1 MITRST
7 GTTRPTGSTHPA
19 TARAVPPLPG
29 TPTAA
34 ATPYPDP
41 VDGLLHAAAAH
52 RPLED
57 VARLIT
63 MLEQSEECTDA
74 AAGVLRAAGTTRS
87 LEDVSRLVTV
97 LSRAPHPADH
107 TGHMIRAAAEHRPV
121 EEVAELVGRLTR
133 ERETET
139 EREREK
145 EEAGRRPMGPPP
157 TAADIGASR
166 PGRSDEP
173 ARATRWTAA
182 SALAV
187 CGISHIPVHP
197 DGVPLTA
204 LVIAWALS
212 VLCLLAAVPLS
223 RGPAPLPTAAAV
235 AGALVPLA
243 LLAAQLL
250 SGRVAALAGLPEAAL
265 APPWA
270 GAATAV
276 CAALTAL
283 CVLLARVFGDRHDG
297 DAEPRDEGLVAE
309 AGATD

>member
-97 LSRAPHPADH
+97 LSRAPHAADH

-133 ERETET
+133 ERE
-139 EREREK
+139 RE
-145 EEAGRRPMGPPP
+145 EEGRRPMGPPP
-157 TAADIGASR
+157 TGAGIGASR

-182 SALAV
+182 SALTV

-212 VLCLLAAVPLS
+212 VLCLLAAVSLT
-223 RGPAPLPTAAAV
+223 RGQAPLRTAASV
-235 AGALVPLA
+235 AGVLVPLA

-283 CVLLARVFGDRHDG
+283 CVLLVRVFGDR
-297 DAEPRDEGLVAE
+297 DAEPRDGGLVPE

>member
-63 MLEQSEECTDA
+63 MLEQSEECADA

-133 ERETET
+133 ERAMEGEG
-139 EREREK
+139 E
-145 EEAGRRPMGPPP
+145 GRRPMAPPP
-157 TAADIGASR
+157 TAADTGASR
-166 PGRSDEP
+166 PGRSGAP
-173 ARATRWTAA
+173 GPATRWTAA

-197 DGVPLTA
+197 DGVPLAA

-212 VLCLLAAVPLS
+212 VLCLLAAVPLT
-223 RGPAPLPTAAAV
+223 RGTAPLPTAAAV

-250 SGRVAALAGLPEAAL
+250 SGRVAALAGLPEAPL
-265 APPWA
+265 VPPWA

-283 CVLLARVFGDRHDG
+283 CVLLARVFGDRHDR
-297 DAEPRDEGLVAE
+297 DAEPRDEGLVPE

>member
-97 LSRAPHPADH
+97 LSRAPHAADH

-133 ERETET
+133 ERETE
-139 EREREK
+139 RER

-157 TAADIGASR
+157 TAADTGASR

-182 SALAV
+182 SALTV
-187 CGISHIPVHP
+187 CGISHFPVHP

-223 RGPAPLPTAAAV
+223 RRQAPLRTAAAV
-235 AGALVPLA
+235 AGVLVPLA
-243 LLAAQLL
+243 LLAVQLP
-250 SGRVAALAGLPEAAL
+250 SGRMAALAGLPEAAL

-270 GAATAV
+270 GASTAV

-283 CVLLARVFGDRHDG
+283 CVLLVRVFGDRRDR
-297 DAEPRDEGLVAE
+297 DAEPRDGGLVPE

>member
-19 TARAVPPLPG
+19 TAGAVPPFPG

-74 AAGVLRAAGTTRS
+74 AAGVLRAVGTARS

-133 ERETET
+133 ERE
-139 EREREK
+139 
-145 EEAGRRPMGPPP
+145 GRRPMAPPP
-157 TAADIGASR
+157 TAADIGASG

-204 LVIAWALS
+204 LVIAGALS
-212 VLCLLAAVPLS
+212 VLCLLAAVPLT
-223 RGPAPLPTAAAV
+223 RGPAPVPMAAAV

-283 CVLLARVFGDRHDG
+283 CVLLVRVFGDRHDRP
-297 DAEPRDEGLVAE
+297 AEPRDEGLVPE

>member
-7 GTTRPTGSTHPA
+7 GTTRPTGSTRPA

-74 AAGVLRAAGTTRS
+74 AAGVLRAAGTSRS

-133 ERETET
+133 ERG
-139 EREREK
+139 REQE
-145 EEAGRRPMGPPP
+145 GRPVGPSP

-166 PGRSDEP
+166 PRRSDAP
-173 ARATRWTAA
+173 GPATRWTAA
-182 SALAV
+182 SVLTA

-223 RGPAPLPTAAAV
+223 RGPVPTAAAV
-235 AGALVPLA
+235 AGVLAPLA

-250 SGRVAALAGLPEAAL
+250 SGRVAALSGLPEAAL

-283 CVLLARVFGDRHDG
+283 CALLVRVFGDRRDR
-297 DAEPRDEGLVAE
+297 DAEPRDAGTVPE
-309 AGATD
+309 AAATD

>member
-133 ERETET
+133 ERE
-139 EREREK
+139 RERE
-145 EEAGRRPMGPPP
+145 GRRPMGPPP
-157 TAADIGASR
+157 TAADTGASR
-166 PGRSDEP
+166 PGRSAEP

-212 VLCLLAAVPLS
+212 VLCLLAAVPLT
-223 RGPAPLPTAAAV
+223 RGSAPLPTAAAV
-235 AGALVPLA
+235 AGVLVPLA

-283 CVLLARVFGDRHDG
+283 CVLLARVFGDRHDR
-297 DAEPRDEGLVAE
+297 DAEPRDGGLVPE

>member
-7 GTTRPTGSTHPA
+7 GTTRPTGSTRPA
-19 TARAVPPLPG
+19 TALAVPPLPG

-34 ATPYPDP
+34 AAPYPDP

-52 RPLED
+52 RPLGD

-63 MLEQSEECTDA
+63 MLEQSEECSDA

-87 LEDVSRLVTV
+87 LEDASRLVTV

-133 ERETET
+133 EWE
-139 EREREK
+139 
-145 EEAGRRPMGPPP
+145 RRPAGPSP
-157 TAADIGASR
+157 TAAGIGASR
-166 PGRSDEP
+166 PARSDEP
-173 ARATRWTAA
+173 ARAARWTAA

-197 DGVPLTA
+197 DGIPLTA

-212 VLCLLAAVPLS
+212 VLCLPAAVPLS
-223 RGPAPLPTAAAV
+223 RGQAPRPAAV
-235 AGALVPLA
+235 AGGCWCRSPCWPPSSCP
-243 LLAAQLL
+243 AAWRPWPGCRRGPGRRRRCARRCARCW
-250 SGRVAALAGLPEAAL
+250 SGCSCNR
-265 APPWA
+265 
-270 GAATAV
+270 
-276 CAALTAL
+276 
-283 CVLLARVFGDRHDG
+283 
-297 DAEPRDEGLVAE
+297 DAEPRATGLVPE
-309 AGATD
+309 AAATD